1 MCWCAETTQIWRL
14 LVVNW
19 TEYKNI
25 LETIC
30 CVAFPRDLKLLNY
43 SYEIRFCFQKN
54 ETVPLKIGAVHLLHS
69 AYSSYTPLRQTA
81 GYLNGSMCISPPSFM
96 SILLIW
102 VKCQYSTLLTG
113 QLEICIDRSSSIISS
128 TPRQER
134 DQDTDTQRERAIDGG
149 NRKRAHVDE
158 AEKTNMCIYEQ
169 EERVSANSGKYMKL
183 WQMWIDQTYVKYI
196 KHKSHK

>member
-14 LVVNW
+14 LAVNW

-113 QLEICIDRSSSIISS
+113 QLEIYIDRSSSIISS
-128 TPRQER
+128 TPGQER
-134 DQDTDTQRERAIDGG
+134 DQDTDTQRERERSMGEIESVHMWMRQRKQICAYM
-149 NRKRAHVDE
+149 NRRRECLPTV
-158 AEKTNMCIYEQ
+158 
-169 EERVSANSGKYMKL
+169 ANIWSC
-183 WQMWIDQTYVKYI
+183 DRCE
-196 KHKSHK
+196 